1 MPTRSP
7 RRSRTTGAFVV
18 LIATDGR
25 PESRAALDLAAVF
38 PWPAGARAVVVT
50 ARGGLAGR
58 ADRGAVSPLL
68 DRALDAIALQ
78 ARTALAA
85 RWPDAEV
92 AVVPGAPVAG
102 LVAEARRRRAG
113 ALVLA
118 PGGRGRLSRLLLGS
132 VSRGV
137 ARGARCPVLVVKGG
151 GRAVRRMVVGLDDS
165 RHARQAVDL
174 VRRLPAPPGGQV
186 TLVAATE
193 PVRIPSTT
201 LLPASA
207 RAVIHAEAQDLQRE
221 QEARMSR
228 AVAEAAA
235 RLAGTGWR
243 VERVV
248 RQGAPLATL
257 LAVAAEAG
265 ADLLVVG
272 ARGTGGLEGLLLGS
286 VADGALHAS
295 PVPVLLVR

>member
-7 RRSRTTGAFVV
+7 RRPRPTSAFVV

-25 PESRAALDLAAVF
+25 PEGRAALEQAAVF

-68 DRALDAIALQ
+68 DRVLDTIAGQ
-78 ARTALAA
+78 ARAALAA

-92 AVVPGAPVAG
+92 EVVPGAPVAG
-102 LVAEARRRRAG
+102 LLAEARRQRAG
-113 ALVLA
+113 ALVVA
-118 PGGRGRLSRLLLGS
+118 PAGRGRLSRLLLGS
-132 VSRGV
+132 VSHGV
-137 ARGARCPVLVVKGG
+137 AQGATCPVLVVKGRA
-151 GRAVRRMVVGLDDS
+151 RAVRRIVIGLDGS
-165 RHARQAVDL
+165 RHARHAVEA

-193 PVRIPSTT
+193 PVRLPSTG

-207 RAVIHAEAQDLQRE
+207 RAVIHAEAGALQRE
-221 QEARMSR
+221 QEARASR
-228 AVAEAAA
+228 LIAEAAT
-235 RLAGTGWR
+235 RLAGTGWG

-257 LAVAAEAG
+257 LGVVAEAA

-286 VADGALHAS
+286 VADGALHTC